1 MATPTQPIV
10 YGPSKML
17 FQRIGK
23 AVDEMPVVVENPP
36 APPLPKKVD
45 GERWF
50 TGCDTGQGFGETV
63 LTAEVSVPPEAI
75 AELKRFVW
83 QAILD
88 DMVNASR
95 AMRLRGFAH
104 YHFEMAE
111 EAYRHVSTI
120 CHRLHN
126 MNLTRYIRSR
136 CLYPAKGI
144 RITLKSGEKVWKK

>member
-1 MATPTQPIV
+1 MATPAQPIL
-10 YGPSKML
+10 YGPSKVL

-23 AVDEMPVVVENPP
+23 AVDEMPVVAEFSP

-50 TGCDTGQGFGETV
+50 TGVDTGQGLGETV
-63 LTAEVSVPPEAI
+63 FTAELSVPPEEI
-75 AELKRFVW
+75 AKLKRFAR

-88 DMVNASR
+88 DMVNAVR
-95 AMRLRGFAH
+95 VMRLRGFAY
-104 YHFEMAE
+104 YHCEMAE

-120 CHRLHN
+120 CRRLHN
-126 MNLTRYIRSR
+126 MNLTRYMRSK

-144 RITLKSGEKVWKK
+144 RVTLKSGAKVWKK